1 MYVEQD
7 QQMVKGSL
15 NQQAYTVL
23 REWIASLRLKP
34 GTAVSENGLAE
45 QLGMSRSPIRQALK
59 QLEHDGLVVTLP
71 QRGTMIT
78 KLHEKDA
85 RDAVAMRILLE
96 SWAVEQMRLQQLHPD
111 EHQLARLLDHQA
123 EAATAGEYNRFLEVD
138 SQFHACIIAGAG
150 NGKAVDLFDQVNVS
164 ILRVRAW
171 TLRRLKNLADG
182 VREHRGIYEAIE
194 ATDWE
199 RVNRLLMEADDELLR
214 AISDMKA
221 TEPDLF

>member
-1 MYVEQD
+1 
-7 QQMVKGSL
+7 
-15 NQQAYTVL
+15 
-23 REWIASLRLKP
+23 
-34 GTAVSENGLAE
+34 
-45 QLGMSRSPIRQALK
+45 
-59 QLEHDGLVVTLP
+59 
-71 QRGTMIT
+71 
-78 KLHEKDA
+78 
-85 RDAVAMRILLE
+85 
-96 SWAVEQMRLQQLHPD
+96 
-111 EHQLARLLDHQA
+111 LLDHQA

-199 RVNRLLMEADDELLR
+199 RVNQLLMEADDELLR